1 MANSNRR
8 ILDRNGNQ
16 FIPMNVEGQSYSDNF
31 WSTTK
36 VVTLACILLGGACII
51 AFLSSNQAKPAGWVI
66 IFGGFLILAFY
77 LFRYIIFEEKFYYK
91 MYKELQGNEITTPA
105 IFWNIAS
112 IKNTEDGA
120 ILTYAD
126 GKIGLLVKLD
136 RDTITGKPADFEE
149 THYDAISDFYREIT
163 KYGYSFV
170 QLNIMEIAGK
180 DPRLT
185 ELDKIPVK
193 CTNDNIRKLVELQIG
208 HIKNIAQ
215 NSLYES
221 DYILIYSTDITKIDN
236 IIPDT
241 IETMFT
247 VLEGA
252 YLGYRI
258 MGRRDIIELEKESFG
273 IKYFNSTDA
282 SLNIYKNNVNSSN
295 VPFRIH
301 SICWEDDE
309 VQELDNMRKHKL
321 RNITDSISSERI
333 TLEEAKIKEQIYE
346 KKVEETPVDFSRL
359 SSVPTKTVKPRI
371 NIHKPSILNKPM
383 QSNQQEQNQTWQT
396 GQVNQQQNTNSNTAQ
411 GYEYTQNKETNTTNK
426 KFNGFDDFEEL
437 DTLDSFNT
445 FIDEDDD
452 DIVDI

>member
-1 MANSNRR
+1 MANSYRR
-8 ILDRNGNQ
+8 IIDRNGNQ
-16 FIPMNVEGQSYSDNF
+16 FIPMNVEGQSYNDNF

-36 VVTLACILLGGACII
+36 VVVLAGILLGGACII
-51 AFLSSNQAKPAGWVI
+51 AFLSSNQAKPAGWFI

-77 LFRYIIFEEKFYYK
+77 LFRYVIFEEKFYYK

-185 ELDKIPVK
+185 ELDKIPIK
-193 CTNDNIRKLVELQIG
+193 CDNDNIRKLVELQIG

-241 IETMFT
+241 IEAMFT
-247 VLEGA
+247 ILEGA

-282 SLNIYKNNVNSSN
+282 SLNIYKSDVNSAN

-301 SICWEDDE
+301 SICWKDDE

-321 RNITDSISSERI
+321 RNITDNISLEKI

-346 KKVEETPVDFSRL
+346 KKVEETPVDFSNL
-359 SSVPTKTVKPRI
+359 SRIPGKPVKPKMYIPRPNILTKQSQPTKSI
-371 NIHKPSILNKPM
+371 NNIGRV
-383 QSNQQEQNQTWQT
+383 SNTQNNHMEQNI
-396 GQVNQQQNTNSNTAQ
+396 NQGYGYNQNTYREFDN
-411 GYEYTQNKETNTTNK
+411 
-426 KFNGFDDFEEL
+426 FND
-437 DTLDSFNT
+437 
-445 FIDEDDD
+445 FIDDIDDD